1 MTFFNKKE
9 EVLDFQLTE
18 YGKYLLSIGHLK
30 PVYYAFFDDDVIYDT
45 ENAGFKEDQNKAEPR
60 IQSNTPNMKV
70 IPTRTGAEQR
80 VASFVQQITD
90 LVGPNTD
97 VVDDLQVF
105 SQVEP
110 FEDKGRLNAYPLG
123 RSSLDSPYDAAWD
136 VQLHSVPEISSST
149 TYLNSGYTVA
159 AGTDGPVRFYATGSE
174 GAVENIPQLNIDI
187 DYKMFYSTTAT
198 PGAGAPG
205 EDQYSIPG
213 SELYLTVQENYLVLE
228 INEQNT
234 PFDKENFDIE
244 VFVSG
249 SDGTYTQLA
258 FTPTGSSAFVEERPI
273 ENDLNVLG
281 NVEYYMNI
289 FSDNEISDDTYQ
301 RWNIPRSTPGRAALV
316 RDIYESD
323 NEEPC

>member
-1 MTFFNKKE
+1 M
-9 EVLDFQLTE
+9 
-18 YGKYLLSIGHLK
+18 
-30 PVYYAFFDDDVIYDT
+30 YDT
-45 ENAGFKEDQNKAEPR
+45 ECAGFKEGQNKAEPR
-60 IQSNTPNMKV
+60 IQSNTPNIKV

-97 VVDDLQVF
+97 VADDLQVF
-105 SQVEP
+105 SQVES

-149 TYLNSGYTVA
+149 TYLNSGYV
-159 AGTDGPVRFYATGSE
+159 VRRSDQKRVYATGSE

-187 DYKMFYSTTAT
+187 DYKMFYAPAESTWEGLHDPSPANLAVV
-198 PGAGAPG
+198 PNM
-205 EDQYSIPG
+205 EQLQFSIPNN
-213 SELYLTVQENYLVLE
+213 SLFLTVEKNYLLLE

-234 PFDKENFDIE
+234 PFDKDNFDIE

-249 SDGTYTQLA
+249 SDGSYTQLA
-258 FTPTGSSAFVEERPI
+258 FAPTGSTTFVSERPI

-281 NVEYYMNI
+281 NVEYYMTMHV
-289 FSDNEISDDTYQ
+289 DDEISDEIYR
-301 RWNIPRSTPGRAALV
+301 RWNIPVSERSRAALV